1 MAKKKKQAQPK
12 AGKPK
17 SKAPKAKKEELLFD
31 DGSDESF
38 DGPVFDWADELNE
51 TQQLP
56 SLSLGQRIGTI
67 SMLET
72 IPAESLPAVVRK
84 AGLHL
89 KLQGSNIHLAPGGE
103 SLTMTELKELA
114 EWLLEEASKASE
126 QYAIDLGEE
135 QW

>member
-1 MAKKKKQAQPK
+1 VAKKKKQAQPK
-12 AGKPK
+12 ASKPK
-17 SKAPKAKKEELLFD
+17 AKAPKAKKEELLFGD
-31 DGSDESF
+31 DDDDDF
-38 DGPVFDWADELNE
+38 DDPDFWQEVSEEEQVA
-51 TQQLP
+51 P

-67 SMLET
+67 TMLET

-89 KLQGSNIHLAPGGE
+89 KLQGSNVHLAPGGE
-103 SLTMTELKELA
+103 SLTLAELKELA
-114 EWLLEEASKASE
+114 QWLLEEASKASE

>member
-12 AGKPK
+12 ASKPK
-17 SKAPKAKKEELLFD
+17 AKAPKAKKEELLFGD
-31 DGSDESF
+31 DDDDDDFDEDF
-38 DGPVFDWADELNE
+38 GWKVVEQEEDVV
-51 TQQLP
+51 P

-67 SMLET
+67 TMLET

-103 SLTMTELKELA
+103 SLTLAELKELA
-114 EWLLEEASKASE
+114 EWLLQEASKASE